1 MIRTTKSKK
10 RNAIVALM
18 LAIALTITGA
28 LAFLTAK
35 DSATNK
41 FTVGN
46 VKITLTEPK
55 WDAANPSGTLENI
68 VAGQVIEKDPT
79 INNVGKNSAYVYMLI
94 EIPKVYQTDIVSKDA
109 NGNETIETVMHH
121 PLFSFKANSGWS
133 LVDSKVGTDVDAY
146 DYYLYGHDAPL
157 APTESSTLFNEV
169 TFANITSDFV
179 NAITGNNIVDINIKA
194 TAYGIQSDFY
204 NKEAGEN
211 ASAATAWNLYA
222 KQNDWKWPVNTYE
235 GVSALN
241 YFNEDNELVN
251 SDYYYEGAPV
261 AMYFAPSLAK
271 EGYSFDWVDTGTNEV
286 AYSGMAMPAHDVD
299 LTASYTPY
307 DESVNASDY
316 FNYIIHG
323 NEIEGYSATLYSADE
338 AASTYPTAP
347 TTVRVPAYINVT
359 GNGTIG
365 SPVEEAQSY
374 KTYTPE
380 FATDANISADLASK
394 VWYGTDAQA
403 INGTVSVPVT
413 EIYHFDYDEISMDT
427 YFDFGDDDLWSD
439 IEPMLEPIG
448 FQKFASSLA
457 QKVILPDTI
466 VEVGDCSFGDIRHS
480 ATRNG
485 TNVIESIRL
494 SYALKEIPDYAFAEC
509 QKLTE
514 FIIPNSVMGIGDRAF
529 FGCNQLTELNIPK
542 NISYIGDYAF
552 SGLVGHGGVS
562 AEFEWNYAPAGLTSV
577 TFEEP
582 ATINDIGEGAF
593 AHCSGLTNITIPKFV
608 THIGKNAF
616 YKTGLYNDTSKWQ
629 NGALIVDNCLLEGS
643 ASDIKEGIEVV
654 ADYYLSDFTA
664 SNSPFKD
671 DGRQTSYK
679 VSGELRLPKSLR
691 GISANGIPYCTG
703 ISVAEG
709 NQYLTVVD
717 NVLYSKDKSTL
728 IFYLPAKTETS
739 FNIPATVSTV
749 GQNAFTYSKNLE
761 NVSMADSVTEIKQG
775 AFADCGKLKSVCLS
789 AGITEIS
796 RKVFEG
802 SSGITNLQIPVSVK
816 KISIDNAINS
826 VNWSA
831 IHYLGTPEQ
840 MLEVEG
846 FIFDGYVANYGT
858 NDVCYVRP
866 AYGPADSVIGSYR
879 STSAYGA
886 FYPNLHKFVYF
897 GTGDISDRHEKYENN
912 DYRTYFPFDEY
923 ADEINTVVIGSGITG
938 LGKRAF
944 YGFNYVTKV
953 EGGENVVTVADG
965 AFENSSLTD
974 AVDESGVFY
983 LANTL
988 YRVSPNYSGA
998 FIVKDGTTRIYNKAF
1013 ENCTKITSVTMPDS
1027 VVTIGEMAFN
1037 SCLSLQDVVLSKNIK
1052 TLPDMAFFS
1061 CLSLKNINLP
1071 DGLTSIGSQCFESC
1085 SCLAEFHIPATVTQI
1100 AEDALLDASIR
1111 NNIDE
1116 ELSGMTE
1123 EDIVEFCNE
1132 SGVTR
1137 DWFNNW
1143 SSSIPSEMIICSGS
1157 NTAYAKTY
1165 ADAKGYTFNVCQH

>member
-1 MIRTTKSKK
+1 MIRTKSKK

-79 INNVGKNSAYVYMLI
+79 INNVGKNPAYVYMLI
-94 EIPKVYQTDIVSKDA
+94 EIPKVYQTNIVSKDA

-211 ASAATAWNLYA
+211 ASAATAWNLYV

-307 DESVNASDY
+307 DETVNASDY

-365 SPVEEAQSY
+365 SPVEEDQSY

-494 SYALKEIPDYAFAEC
+494 SYALKEIPGYAFAEC

-529 FGCNQLTELNIPK
+529 FGCNQLTELTIPK

-552 SGLVGHGGVS
+552 SGLVGHGGVG

-582 ATINDIGEGAF
+582 ATISDIGEGAF
-593 AHCSGLTNITIPKFV
+593 AHCSGLTNITIPKSV

-616 YKTGLYNDTSKWQ
+616 YKTGLYNDTSKWK

-654 ADYYLSDFTA
+654 ADCFA
-664 SNSPFKD
+664 SNGVNSI
-671 DGRQTSYK
+671 
-679 VSGELRLPKSLR
+679 SGEFVLPKTIR
-691 GISANGIPYCTG
+691 GISALGIPRSSS

-709 NQYLTVVD
+709 NEHFVAVD
-717 NVLYSKDKSTL
+717 NVLYNSDKSTL
-728 IFYLPAKTETS
+728 VYYLPTKTETV
-739 FNIPATVSTV
+739 FNVPSSVKTIDRY
-749 GQNAFTYSKNLE
+749 AFAGSVNLE

-775 AFADCGKLKSVCLS
+775 AFASSSKLKSVSLS
-789 AGITEIS
+789 AGITEITH
-796 RKVFEG
+796 RVFEG
-802 SSGITNLQIPVSVK
+802 STGITNLQIPVSVK
-816 KISIDNAINS
+816 KISIDNAISS
-826 VNWSA
+826 VKWSA

-846 FIFDGYVANYGT
+846 FIDPERQTIHLFDGYVANYGT

-866 AYGPADSVIGSYR
+866 AYGPMHGPANSVIGSYR
-879 STSAYGA
+879 SATAYGA

-965 AFENSSLTD
+965 AFENSSLID
-974 AVDESGVFY
+974 AAGENGAFY

-988 YRVSPNYSGA
+988 YKVSPNYSGA
-998 FIVKDGTTRIYNKAF
+998 FIVKDGTTQIYKRAF
-1013 ENCTKITSVTMPDS
+1013 KNCTKITSVTMPDS
-1027 VVTIGEMAFN
+1027 VTSIGEEAFAN
-1037 SCLSLQDVVLSKNIK
+1037 CVLLEDVVLSKNIK
-1052 TLPDMAFFS
+1052 TLPDMAFCT

-1071 DGLTSIGSQCFESC
+1071 DGLTSIGSQCFEGCYS
-1085 SCLAEFHIPATVTQI
+1085 LAEFHIPATVTQI
-1100 AEDALLDASIR
+1100 AEDALLDASAR
-1111 NNIDE
+1111 NSIKE
-1116 ELSGMTE
+1116 ELSNMTE
-1123 EDIVEFCNE
+1123 EDIADTCEAF
-1132 SGVTR
+1132 GMTR
-1137 DWFNNW
+1137 EQYDKW
-1143 SSSIPSEMIICSGS
+1143 SSSVPSEMTICSGS
-1157 NTAYAKTY
+1157 DTSYAKTY
-1165 ADAKGYTFNVCQH
+1165 AEAKGYTFNVCQH